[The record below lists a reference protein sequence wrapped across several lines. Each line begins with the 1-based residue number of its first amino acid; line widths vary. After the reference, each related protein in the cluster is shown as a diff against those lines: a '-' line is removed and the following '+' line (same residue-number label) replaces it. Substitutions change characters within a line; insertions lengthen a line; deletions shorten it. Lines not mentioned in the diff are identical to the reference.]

1 MGGKHPSALGRP
13 AYECYAEIWPLVS
26 PLLRTVQT
34 SGEATWSADM
44 IIVDRKGYLE
54 ETYETF
60 SYIPIVLE
68 SGEVGGCLEVTEETT
83 ARVIGAR
90 RLRTLH
96 ELASRAGEAAR
107 RPGAKGLSRAGRFG
121 RIR

>member
-26 PLLRTVQT
+26 PWLRTVQT
-34 SGEATWSADM
+34 SGEATWSADMM

-60 SYIPIVLE
+60 S
-68 SGEVGGCLEVTEETT
+68 
-83 ARVIGAR
+83 
-90 RLRTLH
+90 
-96 ELASRAGEAAR
+96 
-107 RPGAKGLSRAGRFG
+107 
-121 RIR
+121 